1 MDTEVEREES
11 PFGREGEED
20 TIETVQTVLKVE
32 LIKDYSEEKKRQES
46 PDEQITSIDQREPV
60 PQFEV
65 NESPIVRSEMVLNFD
80 LEDHKTP

>member
-1 MDTEVEREES
+1 MEREES